1 MSEEISLSDWI
12 RNRLS
17 VPVPQMPGE
26 ICTKLLGFLKEIR
39 EVKKSG
45 KNFAIHIA
53 HLRDLEEDDE
63 AEMFE
68 HLDQTP
74 VQDMDRVIRI
84 LESRLETELQGEDP
98 CLT

>member
-1 MSEEISLSDWI
+1 MSEEISLSHWI
-12 RNRLS
+12 RNKFS
-17 VPVPQMPGE
+17 GPVPQMPEE

-53 HLRDLEEDDE
+53 HLRDLEEHDE

-68 HLDQTP
+68 HLEKIP
-74 VQDMDRVIRI
+74 VQDMDRVIQA
-84 LESRLETELQGEDP
+84 LESRLKP
-98 CLT
+98 C